1 MGDKELLVHF
11 IQRLAH
17 FPVLKIST
25 GILLWLIKL
34 LFGSVFRP
42 AYSAVLI
49 LWLADTATGS
59 YHAWANP
66 AVKPESRR
74 IYHGLVKL
82 GLYLFLLLV
91 GHQCSLAELTVFAQT
106 VIEGFIIFTESYSI
120 LENLQQICALKGVA
134 IPLLDQIMRTIQG
147 RFSESLTRGT
157 DNPPGPS

>member
-1 MGDKELLVHF
+1 MGDKEVLVYF
-11 IQRLAH
+11 LQRLAH
-17 FPVLKIST
+17 FPVFKIST

-34 LFGSVFRP
+34 LFGSIFRP

-49 LWLADTATGS
+49 LWLVDTATGF
-59 YHAWANP
+59 YHARANP

-120 LENLQQICALKGVA
+120 LENLQRICALKGVA
-134 IPLLDQIMRTIQG
+134 IPLLDQIMKTIQG
-147 RFSESLTRGT
+147 RFNESVIGGP
-157 DNPPGPS
+157 DNRSGQS